1 MTKRNMI
8 LLDIDYITKD
18 DKPVIRLFGK
28 VKGKS
33 NDIIALDD
41 SFVPYLYI
49 IKGSQDRLSN
59 SKGIHKALLDS
70 PSRGASIQG

>member
-41 SFVPYLYI
+41 SFVPYL
-49 IKGSQDRLSN
+49 KRTGVCR
-59 SKGIHKALLDS
+59 
-70 PSRGASIQG
+70 